1 MEGLAEMKIGGVDE
15 QHGRQPSPR
24 PGEGQAKLGAPR
36 SLPSRSVTIAGKPA
50 TMYCRPMIESG
61 VLGKKVLFL
70 YPPPVL
76 TEVVEELA
84 RREFEVYLI
93 GNHDKARRYLASEP
107 ESIVFVNIDEG
118 LAEPEWEA
126 WVRGLRDDEK
136 TAGVGI
142 GIMSLNDDQELKT
155 KYLMDL
161 QVQCGYV
168 TLKIGSAKTAEILAK
183 TLEANEARGKRRFV
197 RARTSPGTTL
207 CAANFEGSTLRG
219 EIRDFSIAGM
229 AVQFEGGAALKAGTV
244 LRAIALTIKGGRVS
258 IDGVV
263 VAHRNVDATAS
274 AQETDRASTIL
285 MFDPSSLDDVKR
297 EKLRSLILK
306 VNQAEFDRTLEGM

>member
-1 MEGLAEMKIGGVDE
+1 
-15 QHGRQPSPR
+15 
-24 PGEGQAKLGAPR
+24 
-36 SLPSRSVTIAGKPA
+36 
-50 TMYCRPMIESG
+50 MYCRFMIESG

-76 TEVVEELA
+76 TNVVEELA

-93 GNHDKARRYLASEP
+93 GNHDKARLYLAAEP
-107 ESIVFVNIDEG
+107 ESIVFVNIDDG
-118 LAEPEWEA
+118 LPEPDWEN
-126 WVRGLRDDEK
+126 WVRGLHDDGK
-136 TAGVGI
+136 TAGVGV
-142 GIMSLNDDQELKT
+142 GIISLNDDQELKT

-168 TLKIGSAKTAEILAK
+168 TLKIGAAKSAEILAR

-197 RARTSPGTTL
+197 RARTMPGTTL
-207 CAANFEGSTLRG
+207 CAAAFEGSTLRG

-244 LRAIALTIKGGRVS
+244 LRAMAITIKGGRLS

-263 VAHRNVDATAS
+263 VAHRNVAATAS
-274 AQETDRASTIL
+274 EKDADQASTLI
-285 MFDPSSLDDVKR
+285 MFDPNSMDDVKK

-306 VNQAEFDRTLEGM
+306 VNQAEFDKKLEGM